1 MNQLLQ
7 CKNLNKKYSN
17 ITILR
22 DLSFHLRKGEHFT
35 VVGPSGCGKTT
46 LLRCLAGLEDLDG
59 GDIWLGDKSIVGKKP
74 EDRSIVLMFQDSLLF
89 PHLTV
94 IENVTYGLKRQKIS
108 RKDRVKQAERM
119 LEKVKLNQWRNA
131 YPYELSGGQK
141 QRVSLAR
148 ALVLNPQLLLLDE
161 PFSSLDATLR
171 ESLRGEV
178 RELLRE
184 ESITSLFITHDRD
197 EAIEM
202 GDRVAVMSE
211 GQFIQIGTPYEVVT
225 SPSTIE
231 SARIIGE
238 GLALEEGFIPLNK
251 LSAVPIE
258 NEIPK
263 KDFRYVE
270 GKVSAVTVK
279 NNTACYRIKWEQGT
293 ILAISEDQLE
303 VGQKILMKAR
313 RDDIKE
319 YKDLEDK
326 WRQVQ

>member
-7 CKNLNKKYSN
+7 CKNLTKKYSN
-17 ITILR
+17 TFILQE
-22 DLSFHLRKGEHFT
+22 LSFHLSKGEHFT

-46 LLRCLAGLEDLDG
+46 LLRCLAGLEDVNG
-59 GDIWLGDKSIVGKKP
+59 GEIWLGNKSIVGKKP
-74 EDRSIVLMFQDSLLF
+74 EDRSVVLMFQDSLLF

-94 IENVTYGLKRQKIS
+94 LENVTYGLKRKKIS

-119 LEKVKLNQWRNA
+119 LEKVKLNQWINT
-131 YPYELSGGQK
+131 YPNELSGGQK

-148 ALVLNPQLLLLDE
+148 ALVLKPELLLLDE
-161 PFSSLDATLR
+161 PFSSLDASLR

-184 ESITSLFITHDRD
+184 ENITSLFITHDRD

-202 GDRVAVMSE
+202 GDRLAVMNE
-211 GQFIQIGTPYEVVT
+211 GHFIQIGLPYEVVT
-225 SPSTIE
+225 SPSSIE

-251 LSAVPIE
+251 LKAVPVE
-258 NEIPK
+258 NELTKI
-263 KDFRYVE
+263 DFKYVQ
-270 GKVSAVTVK
+270 GRVSAVTVK
-279 NNTACYRIKWEQGT
+279 NTTTCYRIKWDQGT
-293 ILAISEDQLE
+293 ILAMSDDRLE
-303 VGQKILMKAR
+303 VGQEVLLKAR
-313 RDDIKE
+313 REDMKE
-319 YKDLEDK
+319 YKDLNDK